1 MVAAVAQRYRWP
13 LLAIAAAWLVA
24 IWAEASGVSVSF
36 HHDHLAAG
44 SLPLW
49 AGALLLLG
57 AWQVMT
63 IAMMLPSSL
72 PLVRMYTVAS
82 RGKPERLEGI
92 VLFLG
97 AYFAVWSM
105 FALFAFFGD
114 AACTV
119 WSPRGRG
126 SPPTRGSSRPS
137 PSGWR
142 RSIS

>member
-92 VLFLG
+92 VLFLRSEERRVG
-97 AYFAVWSM
+97 KECRSR
-105 FALFAFFGD
+105 
-114 AACTV
+114 
-119 WSPRGRG
+119 WSPYH
-126 SPPTRGSSRPS
+126 
-137 PSGWR
+137 
-142 RSIS
+142 